1 MKKEQPQIYK
11 IADTKDVIKAIEKC
25 TEKYKRALTNLAK

>member
-1 MKKEQPQIYK
+1 MKKIEEIYK
-11 IADTKDVIKAIEKC
+11 EAKPEDVVKAIEKC